1 MLSNFILSMLFII
14 SGLTFVSALFCYLS
28 DLEQLKLERKAFRDL
43 WEQQFYIE
51 YDKEI
56 DERQQDNFERLVD
69 YEEAQI
75 WE

>member
-1 MLSNFILSMLFII
+1 MTNFILSMLLII
-14 SGLTFVSALFCYLS
+14 AGLTFISALLCYLT
-28 DLEQLKLERKAFRDL
+28 DLEQLKRERRAFRNL

-56 DERQQDNFERLVD
+56 DDKEQADFERLVD
-69 YEEAQI
+69 YEETQI

>member
-1 MLSNFILSMLFII
+1 MTNFILSMLLTIA
-14 SGLTFVSALFCYLS
+14 GLTFVSALLCYLT
-28 DLEQLKLERKAFRDL
+28 DLEKLKLERKAFRDL

-56 DERQQDNFERLVD
+56 DDRQQDDYEQLVD
-69 YEEAQI
+69 FEEAKL

>member
-1 MLSNFILSMLFII
+1 MTNFILSMLLTIA
-14 SGLTFVSALFCYLS
+14 GLTFVSALFCYLS
-28 DLEQLKLERKAFRDL
+28 DLEKLKLERKAFRDL

-56 DERQQDNFERLVD
+56 DDRQQDDYEQLVD
-69 YEEAQI
+69 FEEAKL